1 MNGESAEPLT
11 SRVAIWPE
19 PLDDAAYYG
28 LAGDF
33 VRTIAPHTEA
43 DPVALLAQLLVA
55 FGNLINRG
63 AHFVAEADRHYTNL
77 FAVLVGRTAK
87 GRKGSAWGQVRARV
101 RLADPDWAADRIQSG
116 LSSGEGLISAVRD
129 AITKLEPVREHGRIT
144 GYEEVV
150 ADPGV
155 ADKRLLVFEPELAS
169 TLRVLGREGNTLSA
183 IIRQAWDS
191 GELRVLTKN
200 SPAKATGAHISLIG
214 HITADELRR
223 YLDRTEAG
231 NGFANRFLFL
241 CVKRANVLPEGGA
254 LHTVDFGPLLRRL
267 EEAVDF
273 AKRLGDHEL
282 RRDAAARVRWR
293 EVYEDLSEGRPGLLG
308 AITSRAEAQA
318 MRLALVYALL
328 DASKEIQRPHLDAG
342 LALCQYAGASARFV
356 FGDALGDPMSDAL
369 LIALR
374 GQPGGMTRT
383 AISAAVF
390 GRNRSAE
397 EIERAL
403 TALSEL
409 GLIRYELEKTGG
421 RTAQR
426 WYAL

>member
-1 MNGESAEPLT
+1 MTARAAS
-11 SRVAIWPE
+11 WPKS
-19 PLDDAAYYG
+19 LDAVAYYG

-43 DPVALLAQLLVA
+43 DPVALLAEFLVA
-55 FGNLINRG
+55 FGNLIGRG
-63 AHFVAEADRHYTNL
+63 PHFVAEADHHYTNL
-77 FAVLVGRTAK
+77 FAILVGVTAK
-87 GRKGSAWGQVRARV
+87 GRKGSSWGQVRARV
-101 RLADPDWAADRIQSG
+101 RIADTEWADRIQSG
-116 LSSGEGLISAVRD
+116 LSSGEGLIWTVRD
-129 AITKLEPVREHGRIT
+129 PISRREPVKQKGRVT
-144 GYEEVV
+144 GYAEVE
-150 ADPGV
+150 ADPGA

-191 GELRVLTKN
+191 GELRVLTRN
-200 SPAKATGAHISLIG
+200 SPARATGAHISLIG

-254 LHTVDFGPLLRRL
+254 LDTVDFAPLLRRL
-267 EEAVDF
+267 REAVDF
-273 AKRLGDHEL
+273 ARQLGEAEL
-282 RRDAAARVRWR
+282 RRDAAARAWWR
-293 EVYEDLSEGRPGLLG
+293 EVYPELSEGKPGLLG
-308 AITSRAEAQA
+308 AVTSRAEAQA

-328 DASKEIQRPHLDAG
+328 DQSSEIQCPHLEA
-342 LALCQYAGASARFV
+342 ALSLCRYAEASARFI
-356 FGDALGDPMSDAL
+356 FGDALGDAVADAL
-369 LIALR
+369 LFALR
-374 GQPGGMTRT
+374 DEPGGMTRT
-383 AISAAVF
+383 RISAAIF
-390 GRNRSAE
+390 GRNRSSE

-403 TALSEL
+403 TTLSEQ
-409 GLIRYELEKTGG
+409 GLIRCEAEKTAG